1 MELRNVHA
9 NSLKIH
15 FGSKSKMPSDK
26 EIFSFFRKRKWEPD
40 MLCAMFREAREFCVY
55 VKFQSE
61 EIMRTEL
68 IKCSTSENFTYDD
81 GSVTPVTFS
90 TAKGDFRYV
99 RLFSL
104 PIEVEDKHV
113 ASALS
118 KYGKVHQL
126 VREKYGV
133 DTGYP
138 ILNGVRGA
146 HMEMSTA
153 VPSQLR
159 VQHFQARVFYEGMQ
173 SKCFTCGNPDHVKQ
187 NCPKRQT
194 VNDRLKQVRSDQASF
209 AGVVKD
215 GAGAS
220 NVIPSTSTE
229 FPVLSGQ
236 LRPQYKPQLVE
247 EQPQTN
253 DVKQKLVEEVI
264 PDLPQDTSSAS
275 EMEVAEGDDHG
286 FQLVESRKRALVKK
300 KSEQQ
305 PDDSETSATETDA
318 VEGITVPESQN
329 LLEDQV
335 RQTRSRSKKSKN

>member
-40 MLCAMFREAREFCVY
+40 MLCAMFREPREFCVY

-61 EIMRTEL
+61 EIMRAAL
-68 IKCSTSENFTYDD
+68 MKCATSENFSYDD
-81 GSVTPVTFS
+81 GNVTPVTFS

-99 RLFSL
+99 RIFTL

-126 VREKYGV
+126 VREKYGA

-138 ILNGVRGA
+138 ILNGVRGV

-153 VPSQLR
+153 VPPQVR

-173 SKCFTCGNPDHVKQ
+173 SKCFACGSPDHVKQ

-194 VNDRLKQVRSDQASF
+194 VNDRLKQARGDQASF

-215 GAGAS
+215 GAGGG
-220 NVIPSTSTE
+220 NPIPSTSSNFT
-229 FPVLSGQ
+229 VLGGLQ
-236 LRPQYKPQLVE
+236 N
-247 EQPQTN
+247 PQTSVVV
-253 DVKQKLVEEVI
+253 VKETVATEKVPVTEEV
-264 PDLPQDTSSAS
+264 PDLSQDSSS
-275 EMEVAEGDDHG
+275 VLEMEVADEDEQGY
-286 FQLVESRKRALVKK
+286 QLVESRKRAHIK
-300 KSEQQ
+300 KSSEKQT
-305 PDDSETSATETDA
+305 DDSETSEADA
-318 VEGITVPESQN
+318 VEEITVPESEN
-329 LLEDQV
+329 LLADQV
-335 RQTRSRSKKSKN
+335 RKTRSRSKKSKN